1 MTWNLVLCPFTGTLF
16 VSNPFACVLRHR
28 AWVIEPLSSGIGHVA
43 QVMWQVTLDMGQL
56 ALALPYRQCIGVPE
70 PITSAR
76 WRVLG
81 GTHWPVG
88 GTHLTLL
95 AHTKNT
101 IVLYIRHL
109 QKCVSCVSRVPRSS
123 QLLYIHVLISLF
135 FIVLF
140 HSEKEKRWHT
150 WHTFV
155 NRLLCLVFMSLLGGT
170 HCGTHCGTHSS

>member
-1 MTWNLVLCPFTGTLF
+1 MW
-16 VSNPFACVLRHR
+16 R
-28 AWVIEPLSSGIGHVA
+28 VA
-43 QVMWQVTLDMGQL
+43 PVMRQMTLDMGQ
-56 ALALPYRQCIGVPE
+56 LALPYRQCIGVPE

-81 GTHWPVG
+81 GTHLLVA

-101 IVLYIRHL
+101 IVLYIKHL
-109 QKCVSCVSRVPRSS
+109 HNCVSVVPRVPRSS
-123 QLLYIHVLISLF
+123 QLLCIHVLISLF

-155 NRLLCLVFMSLLGGT
+155 NCLLCLVFMSVLGGT
-170 HCGTHCGTHSS
+170 HSGTHGGTHSS